1 MYVTV
6 SLKLELDASSNLQ
19 EMESQIQE
27 AGRAASDP
35 KRSSK

>member
-19 EMESQIQE
+19 EMESQIQDE
-27 AGRAASDP
+27 TAGPGFRALDE
-35 KRSSK
+35 